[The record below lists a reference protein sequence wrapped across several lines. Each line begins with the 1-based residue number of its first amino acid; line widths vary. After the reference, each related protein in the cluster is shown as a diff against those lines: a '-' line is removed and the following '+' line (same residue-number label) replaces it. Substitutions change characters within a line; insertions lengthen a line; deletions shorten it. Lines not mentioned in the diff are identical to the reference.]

1 MIAPAAAAQQGLRL
15 GILVGGTLAL
25 AAGGLTAIYLSL
37 ITIDDGLEA
46 LMFVPILGVMFAIA
60 GCVGGWRGRTI
71 MWSLGL
77 SLGLLIV
84 AFAAEAV
91 WWIWILTHGR
101 GDTGADAIGSG
112 LPDPAEIFSATV
124 LAGASTLG
132 FLTGYAFV
140 ISAIGWLVG
149 LGARGQILRRRS
161 PPPISEH
168 GDTQA

>member
-1 MIAPAAAAQQGLRL
+1 MIAPATAAQQGLRL

-25 AAGGLTAIYLSL
+25 AAGGLTAIHLSL

-91 WWIWILTHGR
+91 W
-101 GDTGADAIGSG
+101 
-112 LPDPAEIFSATV
+112 
-124 LAGASTLG
+124 
-132 FLTGYAFV
+132 
-140 ISAIGWLVG
+140 
-149 LGARGQILRRRS
+149 
-161 PPPISEH
+161 
-168 GDTQA
+168 

>member
-1 MIAPAAAAQQGLRL
+1 VLRL

-25 AAGGLTAIYLSL
+25 AAGGLTAIYLAL
-37 ITIDDGLEA
+37 ISINDGLEA

-60 GCVGGWRGRTI
+60 GGFGGWRRRTI

-84 AFAAEAV
+84 AFTAEAI
-91 WWIWILTHGR
+91 WWIWILTHWSEPCCLSSK
-101 GDTGADAIGSG
+101 DSG
-112 LPDPAEIFSATV
+112 LPYAEVFSVTV
-124 LAGASTLG
+124 LAGVSTLG

-140 ISAIGWLVG
+140 IGAMGWLVG
-149 LGARGQILRRRS
+149 LGARTQVLRRR
-161 PPPISEH
+161 PPPPDSAY